1 MENVDVADATNQS
14 VDTQKPDLVE
24 TKADSSSPKVFDEAY
39 VKELRAEAKSKGQKL
54 KEYEAKLT
62 EFENAKLEAEK
73 NALIEQGK
81 FKELFEKEQ
90 TEKAELLN
98 KISEYEPIVSKY
110 QESINK
116 KRAELIETLPENMRA
131 EFAELGIEKLEILAK
146 QFQNVNRNSIGN
158 LPIENN
164 TKPNQQINIS
174 KGLVLS

>member
-1 MENVDVADATNQS
+1 MEIGNVADATQQS
-14 VDTQKPDLVE
+14 VDTQNTNLVD
-24 TKADSSSPKVFDEAY
+24 TKIENNTTKVFDEAY

-90 TEKAELLN
+90 LEKSELLN

-116 KRAELIETLPENMRA
+116 KRAELIETLPENMRS
-131 EFAELGIEKLEILAK
+131 EFAELGIEKLELLAK
-146 QFQNVNRNSIGN
+146 QFQNVNRNSMGN

-164 TKPNQQINIS
+164 TKPNQMEFKS
-174 KGLVLS
+174 KGFVIS

>member
-1 MENVDVADATNQS
+1 MENTDVVDATNES
-14 VDTQKPDLVE
+14 VDTQNPNLAD
-24 TKADSSSPKVFDEAY
+24 TKKDIKDSKVYDEDY
-39 VKELRAEAKSKGQKL
+39 VKQLRAEAKGYRLRNQ
-54 KEYEAKLT
+54 EIENKLT
-62 EFENAKLEAEK
+62 EFENAKLEAET

-90 TEKAELLN
+90 LEKAQLMS

-116 KRAELIETLPENMRA
+116 KRAELIEILPEYMRE
-131 EFAELGIEKLEILAK
+131 EFKELGIEKLELLAK

-164 TKPNQQINIS
+164 AKPNQLEFKS
-174 KGLVLS
+174 KGFVIS

>member
-1 MENVDVADATNQS
+1 MENVDVVDTTKQS
-14 VDTQKPDLVE
+14 VDTQNTNLVD
-24 TKADSSSPKVFDEAY
+24 TKIENSSPKVFDEAY

-62 EFENAKLEAEK
+62 EFENAKLEAE
-73 NALIEQGK
+73 NNILIEQGK
-81 FKELFEKEQ
+81 FEELYKKEQ
-90 TEKAELLN
+90 LEKSELLN

>member
-1 MENVDVADATNQS
+1 MENVDVVDTTKQS
-14 VDTQKPDLVE
+14 VDTQKTDLVD
-24 TKADSSSPKVFDEAY
+24 TKTEIKEPKVYDEEY
-39 VKELRAEAKSKGQKL
+39 VKQLRAEAKSYRLRNQ
-54 KEYEAKLT
+54 EIENKLT

-90 TEKAELLN
+90 SEKAELLN
-98 KISEYEPIVSKY
+98 KISEYEPIVNQY

-131 EFAELGIEKLEILAK
+131 EFAELGIEKLELLAK

-164 TKPNQQINIS
+164 TKPNPQINIS

>member
-1 MENVDVADATNQS
+1 MENVDVVDTTKQS
-14 VDTQKPDLVE
+14 VDTQNSNLVD
-24 TKADSSSPKVFDEAY
+24 TKIENNSPKVFDEAY

-54 KEYEAKLT
+54 KEYESKLT

-81 FKELFEKEQ
+81 FEELYKKEQ
-90 TEKAELLN
+90 LEKAELLN
-98 KISEYEPIVSKY
+98 KISEYEPIVSQY

-116 KRAELIETLPENMRA
+116 KRAELIETLPENMRQ
-131 EFAELGIEKLEILAK
+131 EFAELGIEKLELLAK

>member
-1 MENVDVADATNQS
+1 M
-14 VDTQKPDLVE
+14 
-24 TKADSSSPKVFDEAY
+24 
-39 VKELRAEAKSKGQKL
+39 
-54 KEYEAKLT
+54 
-62 EFENAKLEAEK
+62 
-73 NALIEQGK
+73 
-81 FKELFEKEQ
+81 FEKEQ